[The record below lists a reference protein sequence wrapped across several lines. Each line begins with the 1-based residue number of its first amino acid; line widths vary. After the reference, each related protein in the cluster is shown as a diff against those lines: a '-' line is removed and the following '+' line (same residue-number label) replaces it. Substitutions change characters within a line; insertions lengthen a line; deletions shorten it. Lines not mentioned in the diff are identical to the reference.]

1 MVEHRKL
8 MSLGASLVV
17 TLPRSWL
24 RANDLK
30 KGEMVSVKVQR
41 DQAILISPVLGA
53 QEKMRELHLLIESDE
68 GVTSLIR
75 SIIAGFLDGYSSIK
89 LTSKSFFTV
98 DQQNAIRDVTSRL
111 YMMIIESEANRIEI
125 ETLLDES
132 KTSVFLSI
140 ERMHAITYSM
150 CRDILNSLS
159 EPNLGLLRTM
169 DLLESDVDH
178 LMYLILR
185 LIRQALIKPSLAS
198 QLQLDLPDC
207 LDIQTL
213 VHRIERVA
221 DHLKIIANSLIW
233 LIENDVR
240 IPEETLSTLMLAA
253 EIAFSSYD
261 LSVKGFLSK
270 DVSRTNE
277 IIDKEA
283 EIGDLYTEI
292 TPLPS
297 FGDESASS
305 SLNQVILIR
314 ESIKKISHYSADI
327 AELTIDRTY
336 MN

>member
-1 MVEHRKL
+1 MVDQRKL

-17 TLPRSWL
+17 TLPRAWL

-30 KGEMVSVKVQR
+30 KGEMVSVQVQR
-41 DQAILISPVLGA
+41 DQALLISPVLGA
-53 QEKMRELHLLIESDE
+53 QEKKRELHLLIEANE
-68 GVTSLIR
+68 GVKSIVR

-111 YMMIIESEANRIEI
+111 YMMIIGSEANRIEL

-132 KTSVFLSI
+132 KTSVFLSV

-150 CRDILNSLS
+150 CRDILNSLR

-169 DLLESDVDH
+169 DALESDVDH

-221 DHLKIIANSLIW
+221 DHLKIFANSLIW
-233 LIENDVR
+233 LIEKDVR
-240 IPEETLSTLMLAA
+240 IPEDTLSTLVLAA
-253 EIAFSSYD
+253 EIAFSSYE
-261 LSVKGFLSK
+261 LSVKSFLSK

-283 EIGDLYTEI
+283 EIGDLYTKI

-297 FGDESASS
+297 FGDESVS
-305 SLNQVILIR
+305 SLNQIILIR
-314 ESIKKISHYSADI
+314 ESIRKISHYSADI

-336 MN
+336 MR

>member
-1 MVEHRKL
+1 MA
-8 MSLGASLVV
+8 LGASLVV
-17 TLPRSWL
+17 TLPRAWL

-30 KGEMVSVKVQR
+30 KGEMVSVQVQR
-41 DQAILISPVLGA
+41 DQALLVSPVLGVKE
-53 QEKMRELHLLIESDE
+53 EKRELHLLIEADE
-68 GVTSLIR
+68 GVKSIVRSL
-75 SIIAGFLDGYSSIK
+75 IAGFLDGYSSIK
-89 LTSKSFFTV
+89 LTSKRFFTV

-111 YMMIIESEANRIEI
+111 YMMIIGSEANRIEI

-132 KTSVFLSI
+132 KTSVFLSV

-150 CRDILNSLS
+150 CRDILNSLR
-159 EPNLGLLRTM
+159 EPNLGLMKAM
-169 DLLESDVDH
+169 DPLESDVDH

-213 VHRIERVA
+213 VHRIERIA

-233 LIENDVR
+233 LTEKDVR
-240 IPEETLSTLMLAA
+240 IPEDTLSTLVLTA

-261 LSVKGFLSK
+261 LSVKSFLSK

-283 EIGDLYTEI
+283 EIGELYTKI

-297 FGDESASS
+297 FGDESAL
-305 SLNQVILIR
+305 SLNQIILIR
-314 ESIKKISHYSADI
+314 ESIRKISHYSADI

-336 MN
+336 MR

>member
-1 MVEHRKL
+1 MVDQRKL
-8 MSLGASLVV
+8 MSLGASLVI
-17 TLPRSWL
+17 TLPMSWL

-30 KGEMVSVKVQR
+30 KGERVSVQVQR
-41 DQAILISPVLGA
+41 DQALRISPVLGA
-53 QEKMRELHLLIESDE
+53 QEKKRELHLLMEADE
-68 GVTSLIR
+68 GVTSIVR
-75 SIIAGFLDGYSSIK
+75 SIIAGFLNGYSSIK

-132 KTSVFLSI
+132 KTSVFLSV

-150 CRDILNSLS
+150 CRDILNSLR

-169 DLLESDVDH
+169 DPLESDVDH

-185 LIRQALIKPSLAS
+185 LIRQVLIKPSLAS

-213 VHRIERVA
+213 VHRIERIA

-233 LIENDVR
+233 LIEKDVR
-240 IPEETLSTLMLAA
+240 IPEDTLSILVLAA

-261 LSVKGFLSK
+261 LSVKAFLSK

-283 EIGDLYTEI
+283 EIGELYTKI
-292 TPLPS
+292 TPLS
-297 FGDESASS
+297 FFGDESAS

-314 ESIKKISHYSADI
+314 ESIRKISHYSADI

-336 MN
+336 MS

>member
-1 MVEHRKL
+1 M
-8 MSLGASLVV
+8 V
-17 TLPRSWL
+17 TLPKSWL
-24 RANDLK
+24 RANDLR
-30 KGEMVSVKVQR
+30 KGDVVSVEVQR
-41 DQAILISPVLGA
+41 DQALLISPIPGA
-53 QEKMRELHLLIESDE
+53 KEEKRELHLLVGADE
-68 GVTSLIR
+68 GVASIVR

-132 KTSVFLSI
+132 KTSVFQSI

-150 CRDILNSLS
+150 CRDILNSLR

-169 DLLESDVDH
+169 DPLESDVDH
-178 LMYLILR
+178 IMYLILR

-221 DHLKIIANSLIW
+221 DHLKVIANSLIW
-233 LIENDVR
+233 LIEKDVK
-240 IPEETLSTLMLAA
+240 IPEETLLTLTSAA

-270 DVSRTNE
+270 DISRTNE
-277 IIDKEA
+277 IVDREA
-283 EIGDLYTEI
+283 EIGELYTKI
-292 TPLPS
+292 TTLPS
-297 FGDESASS
+297 LGDESASS
-305 SLNQVILIR
+305 FNQVILIR
-314 ESIKKISHYSADI
+314 ESIRKISHYSADI
-327 AELTIDRTY
+327 AELTIDRAY

>member
-1 MVEHRKL
+1 MVDQRKL

-17 TLPRSWL
+17 TLPSSWL

-30 KGEMVSVKVQR
+30 KGELVSVKVQR
-41 DQAILISPVLGA
+41 DQALLISPVLGA
-53 QEKMRELHLLIESDE
+53 QEEKRELHLLIGADE
-68 GVTSLIR
+68 GVTSIVR

-89 LTSKSFFTV
+89 LTSKSFFNV

-132 KTSVFLSI
+132 KISVFQSI
-140 ERMHAITYSM
+140 ERMHMITYSM
-150 CRDILNSLS
+150 CRDILNSLR
-159 EPNLGLLRTM
+159 EPNLDLLRTM
-169 DLLESDVDH
+169 DPLESDVDH
-178 LMYLILR
+178 LTYLILR

-240 IPEETLSTLMLAA
+240 IPGDTLSTLMLAA

-283 EIGDLYTEI
+283 EIGDLYTKI

-336 MN
+336 MS